1 MTNVRWFD
9 DVLPDEAFRAFHR
22 YAEDLEK
29 RPSIYGTNI
38 WEHNDE
44 NPFESRLTF
53 WSPATSRPQLEQSL
67 PGGVSLAEMSRI
79 DDVAVSPTSTAHDA
93 VLAAIAERAS
103 LIAGLVGAPG
113 EDWVAIASKVYAYP
127 CRAKANWHTDSG
139 PYSGAF
145 VFYAHDA
152 WDKNWGGQFLFGDEQ
167 RSKEVAPHEGHFLTP
182 IPNRLVVIKSGTPHM
197 VANVSAVAGARSR
210 LSLAGFF
217 VRPDGVQWLVQH
229 LQQAMN
235 ARRLRDEQPT

>member
-9 DVLPDEAFRAFHR
+9 DVLPDEAFRTFHR

-29 RPSIYGTNI
+29 RPSIYGTSI
-38 WEHNDE
+38 WQRNDE
-44 NPFESRLTF
+44 NPLESRLTF
-53 WSPATSRPQLEQSL
+53 LSPATSRPQPEQSI
-67 PGGVSLAEMSRI
+67 PGWASLAEMSRI
-79 DDVAVSPTSTAHDA
+79 DDVAVSPTSTALDA

-103 LIAGLVGAPG
+103 MIADLVGADG
-113 EDWVAIASKVYAYP
+113 EDWVGIVAKVYAYP
-127 CRAKANWHTDSG
+127 CRAKAKWHTDAG
-139 PYSGAF
+139 PYTGAF

-167 RSKEVAPHEGHFLTP
+167 RSKEDAPHDGQFVTP
-182 IPNRLVVIKSGTPHM
+182 LPNRLVVIKAGTPHM
-197 VANVSAVAGARSR
+197 VANVSELAGARSR

-217 VRPDGVQWLVQH
+217 VRPDGVQPL
-229 LQQAMN
+229 LQATMN

>member
-22 YAEDLEK
+22 YAADLEK
-29 RPSIYGTNI
+29 RPSIYGANI
-38 WEHNDE
+38 WQRNNE

-53 WSPATSRPQLEQSL
+53 LQLEQSL
-67 PGGVSLAEMSRI
+67 PGGVSLAEIARV
-79 DDVAVSPTSTAHDA
+79 DDVAVSPTSTPLDA
-93 VLAAIAERAS
+93 VLAAITERAS
-103 LIAGLVGAPG
+103 MIAGLVGTAG
-113 EDWVAIASKVYAYP
+113 EDWVGIVSKIYAYP
-127 CRAKANWHTDSG
+127 YRAKANWHTDSG

-145 VFYAHDA
+145 VFYAHDE

-167 RSKEVAPHEGHFLTP
+167 RSKEVAPHDGHFLTP
-182 IPNRLVVIKSGTPHM
+182 LPNRLVVIKGGTPHM
-197 VANVSAVAGARSR
+197 VANVSEVAGTRSR

-217 VRPDGVQWLVQH
+217 VRPDGVHRL
-229 LQQAMN
+229 LQEVMK

>member
-1 MTNVRWFD
+1 MTNVTWFD

-38 WEHNDE
+38 WQRNDE
-44 NPFESRLTF
+44 NPVESRLTF
-53 WSPATSRPQLEQSL
+53 LSPATSRQQLEQSL
-67 PGGVSLAEMSRI
+67 SGGVSLAEISRF
-79 DDVAVSPTSTAHDA
+79 DDVAISPTALDA
-93 VLAAIAERAS
+93 VVAAIAERAS
-103 LIAGLVGAPG
+103 TIAGLVGAAG
-113 EDWVAIASKVYAYP
+113 EDWAGIVSKVYAYP
-127 CRAKANWHTDSG
+127 CRAKAVWHTDSG

-145 VFYAHDA
+145 VFYAHDE

-167 RSKEVAPHEGHFLTP
+167 RSKDDAPHEGHFLTP
-182 IPNRLVVIKSGTPHM
+182 RPNRLVVIKGGTPHM
-197 VANVSAVAGARSR
+197 VANVSEVAGARSR

-217 VRPDGVQWLVQH
+217 VRPDGVQRLVQE
-229 LQQAMN
+229 LMK